1 MSEEKKAEI
10 KDAILKILSSGS
22 GSLAGTQSFVSRI
35 DPMIDPD
42 LVQSLIFDIEGDG
55 MVEVMH
61 VSSKGM
67 PQDVLVTINSKG
79 KAFYKF

>member
-35 DPMIDPD
+35 DP
-42 LVQSLIFDIEGDG
+42 
-55 MVEVMH
+55 
-61 VSSKGM
+61 
-67 PQDVLVTINSKG
+67 
-79 KAFYKF
+79 